1 MAKETYGIQ
10 IINIGGNVFNSNLN
24 QKINADNE
32 YISINMDLNDIDTLT
47 ILLLEFIKKTHLI
60 TLIYNKNIY
69 NFQTNVLNS
78 NNKEEIK
85 PNIIGIRFTAKIMG
99 LELLS

>member
-1 MAKETYGIQ
+1 M
-10 IINIGGNVFNSNLN
+10 N
-24 QKINADNE
+24 
-32 YISINMDLNDIDTLT
+32 LNDIDTLS
-47 ILLLEFIKKTHLI
+47 ILLLEFIKKIHLI